1 MEWTCECGA
10 ENPETGQFCNQCG
23 APRPA
28 PGGGQTPPGEVE
40 SEPPP
45 AQAPPA
51 PPPEPLR
58 VAPDGP
64 EPPPPSP
71 PAPPAEAVPPG
82 APVAAGPPQPA
93 AKAGKKRGWLIGSL
107 VGLVALLFFC
117 ILAAVVGYFYLKP
130 RFGQAADR
138 ARQAQAMVT
147 MQAVA
152 GALESYKNASGG
164 YPAPG
169 HNADSYYS
177 IVDLSSLDKDLVPQ
191 YIKALPKDP
200 WGHQYQYGV
209 SQDNQSFV
217 LICTGSDG
225 VDSLTSV
232 PDVPV
237 LTHCYEDEIVLED
250 GQFMQKPAGE
260 QKHCGK

>member
-1 MEWTCECGA
+1 MA
-10 ENPETGQFCNQCG
+10 AGQ
-23 APRPA
+23 
-28 PGGGQTPPGEVE
+28 
-40 SEPPP
+40 
-45 AQAPPA
+45 
-51 PPPEPLR
+51 PEP
-58 VAPDGP
+58 
-64 EPPPPSP
+64 
-71 PAPPAEAVPPG
+71 
-82 APVAAGPPQPA
+82 AAN
-93 AKAGKKRGWLIGSL
+93 AGKKRGCLIGSL

-130 RFGQAADR
+130 RLGQAADR

-169 HNADSYYS
+169 HNANSYYS

-237 LTHCYEDEIVLED
+237 LTHCYEDDIVLEN